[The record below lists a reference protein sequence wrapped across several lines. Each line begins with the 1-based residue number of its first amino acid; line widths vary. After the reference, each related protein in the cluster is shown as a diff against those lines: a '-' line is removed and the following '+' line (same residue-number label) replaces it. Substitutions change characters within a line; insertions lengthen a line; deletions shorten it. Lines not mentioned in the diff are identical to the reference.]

1 MFDGSI
7 LEGLNPQQ
15 SEAVTTTE
23 GPLLILAGAGSGK
36 TTVLTKRIAWILQ
49 SGLAQR
55 SQILA
60 VTFTNKAAREMVERI
75 EGLCGSGFFPNAGTF
90 HSVCARWLRREAKYL
105 DVSSSF
111 SIYDTESQIILM
123 RSILKDLN
131 IYGQKH
137 TPVDFLTA
145 ISHCKNH
152 KRKPDNLS
160 PLLLHERT
168 LIPVYKAYNQRLREN
183 DSLDFDDIL
192 LYTAELFSNHPEVRE
207 KYQRHLRYIM
217 VDEFQDV
224 NPLQYELLRLILGED
239 RNFCA
244 VGDDDQS
251 IYGFRGADIS
261 IILRFEKDFH
271 DAKVIKLEQN
281 YRSTQQILNVANA
294 VVSHNSDRKSKNLW
308 SSRTDGVLPYIY
320 ITDDARSEALFV
332 IQACKLLVQQCG
344 YNYSDIA
351 ILYRSNFQ
359 SRTFEE
365 ILLREEGMSYQIV
378 GGHRFYDRREIRDIL
393 AYLYVLGNPSDS
405 VALGRIIQN
414 TRGLGQSTLA
424 KIVAYAASRG
434 IPIMHAL
441 GLADQAAVPPSYA
454 GRCRKLYD
462 SLQEFSRLASVPD
475 CSLTDLVRLILEDT
489 GYQARLMA
497 SELEEDQER
506 CENLRELLE
515 VLSDFDRRFAKDLQS
530 SNYGG
535 ESALH
540 TFLNEISLISGRDE
554 FDGGEYK
561 KDSLVL
567 MTIHTS
573 KGLEFPV
580 VFLVGMEDGSLPHH
594 RSLADGDKGVEE
606 ERRLCYVGLTR
617 AKDML
622 YLTSAC
628 QRGDQDTE
636 LSRFVYEM
644 PLKQIEVKSS
654 SGWKARAME
663 KRLTSGKPFRAA
675 DEELKEKH
683 DQESGS
689 ERQITVLPPKER
701 SFRRRTIAIEFP
713 PGCTVRHKTYGLGN
727 VTFIAAGKL
736 WIRFAQDPSQCRSIL
751 CSEVERVEL
760 SEKS

>member
-1 MFDGSI
+1 MESV
-7 LEGLNPQQ
+7 LTGLNPQQ
-15 SEAVTTTE
+15 AEAVTTTE

-75 EGLCGSGFFPNAGTF
+75 EGLCGSGFFSNVGTF

-105 DVSSSF
+105 DVSPSF
-111 SIYDTESQIILM
+111 SIYDTEAQVALM
-123 RSILKDLN
+123 RDILKELN
-131 IYGQKH
+131 IDGQKH
-137 TPVDFLTA
+137 APRDLLSA
-145 ISHCKNH
+145 ISACKNAR
-152 KRKPDNLS
+152 RKPEDLS
-160 PLLLHERT
+160 PLLAQERL
-168 LIPVYKAYNQRLREN
+168 LIPIYQAYNRRLREN

-192 LYTAELFSNHPEVRE
+192 VYTVELFSNNPDVCE
-207 KYQRHLRYIM
+207 KYRRHLRYIL

-224 NPLQYELLRLILGED
+224 NPIQYELLRLLLNED

-281 YRSTQQILNVANA
+281 YRSTQQILDVANL
-294 VVSHNSDRKSKNLW
+294 VVSHNSDRKVKNLW
-308 SSRTDGVLPYIY
+308 SNRTDGTLPYVY

-332 IQACKLLVQQCG
+332 VQACKCLVQQCG
-344 YNYSDIA
+344 YRYSDIA

-359 SRTFEE
+359 SRNFEE
-365 ILLREEGMSYQIV
+365 VLLREEGMSYQIV
-378 GGHRFYDRREIRDIL
+378 GGRRFYDRKEIRDIL

-405 VALGRIIQN
+405 VALGRIIKN
-414 TRGLGQSTLA
+414 TRGLGESTLS
-424 KIVAYAASRG
+424 KIVSYAAHNG

-441 GLADQAAVPPSYA
+441 GLADQAAVAASYV

-462 SLQEFSRLASVPD
+462 RLEELSKQALSPD
-475 CSLTDLVRLILEDT
+475 CSLAELVRVVLEET
-489 GYQARLMA
+489 GYKDKLL
-497 SELEEDQER
+497 SSDLEEDQER
-506 CENLRELLE
+506 GENLQELLE
-515 VLSDFDRRFAKDLQS
+515 VLTDFDKRFQRERQS
-530 SNYGG
+530 PNYEG
-535 ESALH
+535 ELPLRA
-540 TFLNEISLISGRDE
+540 FLNEISLISGRDE
-554 FDGGEYK
+554 FDESADK
-561 KDSLVL
+561 QDSLVL

-580 VFLVGMEDGSLPHH
+580 VFLVGMEDGFLPHH

-622 YLTSAC
+622 YITAAC
-628 QRGDQDTE
+628 HRGDQDSE

-654 SGWKARAME
+654 NGWKAKAVAQ
-663 KRLTSGKPFRAA
+663 KLSSGRPFRSAS
-675 DEELKEKH
+675 EELKEKNGTSV
-683 DQESGS
+683 EKA
-689 ERQITVLPPKER
+689 RQIAIMPPQIRK
-701 SFRRRTIAIEFP
+701 FRRREIAVNFP
-713 PGCTVRHKTYGLGN
+713 AGCTVEHKVNGLGT
-727 VTFIAAGKL
+727 VSFIASGKL
-736 WIRFAQDPSQCRSIL
+736 WVRFKNRPGECLPIACEDVKRANI
-751 CSEVERVEL
+751 
-760 SEKS
+760 